1 MKVFNEY
8 VPEELYVKFKRELT
22 EWHNDEKNKE
32 GWICISCGKST
43 YETDFDYLIAP
54 NLHLVCSIEKEL
66 DK

>member
-43 YETDFDYLIAP
+43 YETDFDY
-54 NLHLVCSIEKEL
+54 
-66 DK
+66 